1 MYSMMNL
8 MKNLREMFY
17 IMSTW
22 NIDVSHTNLGFTIRH
37 MMVSKVRGNF
47 TDFEGKIEGD
57 PEDLATSKVAF
68 KVDMNSIN
76 TNSEDRDNH
85 LRSPDFFETEKYP
98 AMTFNSRKVVKT
110 SEDEFDLIGDLTI
123 KDVTKEVT
131 FKTEYE
137 GKATNPWGQPVVG
150 FTVEGEVDRKEF
162 GLTWNQALE
171 TGGFMVGDKIKIVI
185 ELEANPEA

>member
-1 MYSMMNL
+1 
-8 MKNLREMFY
+8 MFY

-57 PEDLATSKVAF
+57 PEDLATSKVSF

-98 AMTFNSRKVVKT
+98 AMTFNSTKVVKT

-150 FTVEGEVDRKEF
+150 FTVEGEIDRKEF

>member
-57 PEDLATSKVAF
+57 PEDLATSKVSF

-98 AMTFNSRKVVKT
+98 AMTFNSTKVVKT
-110 SEDEFDLIGDLTI
+110 SEDDFDLIDDL
-123 KDVTKEVT
+123 
-131 FKTEYE
+131 
-137 GKATNPWGQPVVG
+137 
-150 FTVEGEVDRKEF
+150 
-162 GLTWNQALE
+162 
-171 TGGFMVGDKIKIVI
+171 KIKVVKIGINIKNEYVDKTI
-185 ELEANPEA
+185 NTWDKLDD